1 VRSALIIVVLL
12 DGISYALVGKQ
23 RITRTPTFGR
33 RGRRSAH
40 QVDSLPETT
49 RKASNL
55 LRNRLPL
62 PLSSLPSP
70 LPSPPLLD
78 KLWGLTSLQSAEN
91 GNLTLSL
98 TQSIDVPTPSFVQ
111 ILAEG
116 VLTITSFSMLRKGS
130 IFKFNYRDNSG
141 NDGGPSDGTESG
153 SNEVAG
159 TYLWPNE
166 LNVFEDAGG
175 RSVLLVADGFILPGQ
190 NDGGLY
196 AIRDPQRGAGAQVQR
211 ITEHKAGWFYHRA
224 VHVHLPGG
232 RDGILTARA
241 TKPLWG
247 KGRGEL
253 VWLTQPDAFSAG
265 TSGSGGDDAVGAE
278 AAPEA
283 GWGAR
288 MMRFLRRGPASLSLQ
303 RRAAYAPWQETVL
316 AEGPDVMFEVLDLDK
331 SDDRLEVVSAQF
343 FDEQIIVHSLRAT
356 DRPPYVEATAL
367 GTVPTVGRPYGL
379 CLMSLPSRDND
390 DDDGSTDVEESAVTS
405 AAARSAVK
413 SAGGPRFPPGQ
424 RPRRADA
431 CHVDN
436 ASPTHLL
443 VSTHECSYDMHVN
456 KLALGAI
463 GDMFPR
469 IVAGAALPY
478 RGHEPVHRQDANR
491 AAAPNVEGGSLF
503 AYELPRAPP
512 TVPSASSPSPSSSS
526 LSLPVPSLSWPRTSL
541 FRGFKVSS
549 WWAFFSPGA
558 PGFPYVFKMP
568 GAPRGPPLILL
579 SGDCTGSAYIFA
591 PRDGDSGGASRGSS
605 VPTYDMAFEIQCGA
619 TVGSAAAAAALDG
632 SGGVDIF
639 IPSYELNK
647 IHKFRL
653 AASAAADGEEG
664 VRVETTS
671 PAEEE

>member
-1 VRSALIIVVLL
+1 MSSTAPYRGMRCRSSLL
-12 DGISYALVGKQ
+12 RHALVLILLLENSTHAFVGKPRFSRTAPRTIQ
-23 RITRTPTFGR
+23 KTR
-33 RGRRSAH
+33 AL
-40 QVDSLPETT
+40 QVDSLMETISKT
-49 RKASNL
+49 SNL
-55 LRNRLPL
+55 LRTRRRPHPL
-62 PLSSLPSP
+62 LPSS
-70 LPSPPLLD
+70 SPPLLD
-78 KLWGLTSLQSAEN
+78 KLWGPLSKAAAHAVN
-91 GNLTLSL
+91 GNLTLTL

-130 IFKFNYRDNSG
+130 IFKFNYRDNSHS
-141 NDGGPSDGTESG
+141 DGPSDGTESG

-159 TYLWPNE
+159 SYLWPNE
-166 LNVFEDAGG
+166 LNMFDDARG
-175 RSVLLVADGFILPGQ
+175 RPVLLVADGFILPGQ

-196 AIRDPQRGAGAQVQR
+196 AIRDPQRGAGAHVQR

-253 VWLTQPDAFSAG
+253 VWLTQPDAFSA
-265 TSGSGGDDAVGAE
+265 TSDDAGSAKTW
-278 AAPEA
+278 AEA
-283 GWGAR
+283 GWR
-288 MMRFLRRGPASLSLQ
+288 ERVMRLLRRPVTC
-303 RRAAYAPWQETVL
+303 APWQETVL

-331 SDDRLEVVSAQF
+331 GDDSLEVVSAQF

-356 DRPPYVEATAL
+356 DRPPYVEATTL
-367 GTVPTVGRPYGL
+367 GTLPTVGRPYGL
-379 CLMSLPSRDND
+379 CLMSLPSDNHGAAD
-390 DDDGSTDVEESAVTS
+390 EETPY
-405 AAARSAVK
+405 AAAAS
-413 SAGGPRFPPGQ
+413 GPRFPPGR
-424 RPRRADA
+424 RPRRDDA
-431 CHVDN
+431 CHVDS
-436 ASPTHLL
+436 APPTHLL

-478 RGHEPVHRQDANR
+478 RGHEPVYRQDADR
-491 AAAPNVEGGSLF
+491 AAPSSNVEGGSLF
-503 AYELPRAPP
+503 AYALPLAPP
-512 TVPSASSPSPSSSS
+512 AAPSPPPPSTPLPSAAEAA
-526 LSLPVPSLSWPRTSL
+526 LPTLPTLSWPRTSL

-591 PRDGDSGGASRGSS
+591 PRNGQEQPQKEQHHNVAMGSAS

-639 IPSYELNK
+639 IPSYELNR

-653 AASAAADGEEG
+653 ATKAAAGEKEG
-664 VRVETTS
+664 
-671 PAEEE
+671 A